1 MDRNRGGGSSG
12 EKLASRDIHLFGEK
26 GKATRRTVKALTEPA
41 APFKCPDRAAQK
53 TQNASRVPACDILFV
68 VTGAIGAGGEAGPR
82 EFFSIE
88 EKNTASLSSAGQS
101 HSSDSDLLAA
111 LLRTSVCAEAARDVA
126 NHLLQRYG
134 SLGGLSRC
142 SVSEL
147 SRIRGVG
154 PSRAVHLVAAFG
166 LAARL
171 SRESVQREK
180 IDSPERVFQL
190 LGVEMRTLSKESLRV
205 ILLDTRY
212 QLMRVEEISR
222 GTVNE
227 SIAHPRDIFEPVVTA
242 VAYAFVLVHNHP
254 SGDPTPSD
262 ADRRLTTRLAE
273 GARLLQVQML
283 DHVIL
288 GSPDNGRHPW
298 FSFKN
303 AGFL

>member
-1 MDRNRGGGSSG
+1 MSVGRGETGVEDMERDLSQNLPVEGLTR
-12 EKLASRDIHLFGEK
+12 EKLSSR
-26 GKATRRTVKALTEPA
+26 
-41 APFKCPDRAAQK
+41 AQ
-53 TQNASRVPACDILFV
+53 SPL
-68 VTGAIGAGGEAGPR
+68 
-82 EFFSIE
+82 
-88 EKNTASLSSAGQS
+88 
-101 HSSDSDLLAA
+101 SDSELLSI
-111 LLRTSVCAEAARDVA
+111 LLRSGVGGASAAEVARQ
-126 NHLLQRYG
+126 LLQRYG

-142 SVSEL
+142 SVDEL
-147 SRIRGVG
+147 SRLKGVG
-154 PSRAVHLVAAFG
+154 PSKAAQLVAAFG

-171 SRESVQREK
+171 STESVQREK

-190 LGVEMRTLSKESLRV
+190 LGTEMRSLSKESLRV
-205 ILLDTRY
+205 VLLDTRY

-254 SGDPTPSD
+254 SGDPAPSE

-288 GSPDNGRHPW
+288 GWADNGRSPW
-298 FSFKN
+298 FSFKQ
-303 AGFL
+303 AGLL